1 MWIRPLPVIAIET
14 IATVRAA
21 GLARMLA
28 QSRCYCNAQEIVEHS
43 PGIPGLFKTIPNH
56 PP

>member
-28 QSRCYCNAQEIVEHS
+28 QSRCYCNAQEIVQHS
-43 PGIPGLFKTIPNH
+43 PGIPGLFNTIPNH